1 MKAVL
6 VEPQQRLVL
15 AETPDPAPGPGQA
28 VVEVEAIG
36 VGYVDLMYLRNGVT
50 SVPGVEVAGRIENG
64 QRVLALILSG
74 GYAEQAVADTDQ
86 LYPVPDNLD
95 PADAVALGVN
105 ALVAEGA
112 VRRAAVR
119 PGERVLVRG
128 ASGGIGVLATQIA
141 HARGAEVTA
150 VTSSPEYGERLRA
163 LGAAKIVDRTRERP
177 GETYDV
183 VIDTVAG
190 PQVREHLELLR
201 PNGRYVLCGGTA
213 GIPEPE
219 AFGALMSNFQTS
231 PTLFAFSLTSVSPE
245 ERRKSWD
252 RVLKLVADG
261 QLSVVRDR
269 VFPLADAAAALQHVE
284 HGKSFGKVVLLNE

>member
-15 AETPDPAPGPGQA
+15 GDAPDPAAGQGQA
-28 VVEVEAIG
+28 VVEVEAAG
-36 VGYVDLMYLRNGVT
+36 VGYFDLMNLRNGAS
-50 SVPGVEVAGRIENG
+50 SVPGVEVVGRVEDRR
-64 QRVLALILSG
+64 RVLALILSG
-74 GYAEQAVADTDQ
+74 GYAQQVAADADQ
-86 LYPVPDNLD
+86 LYPVPDTLD
-95 PADAVALGVN
+95 PADVVALGVN
-105 ALVAEGA
+105 AMVAEGA
-112 VRRAAVR
+112 VRRAAVA

-150 VTSSPEYGERLRA
+150 VTSSAEYGERLRI

-177 GETYDV
+177 EETYDV
-183 VIDTVAG
+183 IIDTAAG

-213 GIPEPE
+213 GVPEPE
-219 AFGALMSNFQTS
+219 AFEPLMRDFHKS

-261 QLSVVRDR
+261 QLSAVLDR
-269 VFPLADAAAALQHVE
+269 TFPLGEAAAALQHVE
-284 HGKSFGKVVLLNE
+284 QGKSFGKVVLLNE

>member
-15 AETPDPAPGPGQA
+15 GDAPDPAAGQGQA
-28 VVEVEAIG
+28 VVEVEAAG
-36 VGYVDLMYLRNGVT
+36 VGYFDLMNLRNGAS
-50 SVPGVEVAGRIENG
+50 SVPGVEVVGRVEDRR
-64 QRVLALILSG
+64 RVLALILSG
-74 GYAEQAVADTDQ
+74 GYAQQVAADADQ
-86 LYPVPDNLD
+86 LYPVPDTLD
-95 PADAVALGVN
+95 PADVVALGVN
-105 ALVAEGA
+105 AMVAEGA
-112 VRRAAVR
+112 VRRAAVA

-150 VTSSPEYGERLRA
+150 VTSSAEYGERLRI

-177 GETYDV
+177 EETYDV
-183 VIDTVAG
+183 IIDTAAG

-213 GIPEPE
+213 GVPEPE
-219 AFGALMSNFQTS
+219 AFEPLMRDFHKS

-252 RVLKLVADG
+252 RVLALVADG
-261 QLSVVRDR
+261 RLSAVLDR
-269 VFPLADAAAALQHVE
+269 TFPLGEAAAALQHVE

>member
-15 AETPDPAPGPGQA
+15 SETPDPAPGPGQA

-36 VGYVDLMYLRNGVT
+36 VGYVDIMYLRDGAT
-50 SVPGVEVAGRIENG
+50 SVPGVEVVGRVESG

-74 GYAEQAVADTDQ
+74 GYAEQAVADPDQ
-86 LYPVPDNLD
+86 LYPVPQNLD
-95 PADAVALGVN
+95 SADAVALGVN

-112 VRRAAVR
+112 VRRAAVV

-150 VTSSPEYGERLRA
+150 VTSSAEYGERLRT

-183 VIDTVAG
+183 IIDTAAG

-213 GIPEPE
+213 GVPEME
-219 AFGALMSNFQTS
+219 AFAPLMANFHNS
-231 PTLFAFSLTSVSPE
+231 STLFTFSLTSVPPE

-252 RVLKLVADG
+252 RVLKLVEDG
-261 QLSVVRDR
+261 QLSAVRDR
-269 VFPLADAAAALQHVE
+269 TFPLAEAVAALQHVE
-284 HGKSFGKVVLLNE
+284 HGKSFGKVVLLNG

>member
-15 AETPDPAPGPGQA
+15 GEAPDPAPGPGQA
-28 VVEVEAIG
+28 VVEVEAVG
-36 VGYVDLMYLRNGVT
+36 VGYFDIMNLRNGVD
-50 SVPGVEVAGRIENG
+50 SVPGVEVVGRVRDG
-64 QRVLALILSG
+64 RRVLALVLSG
-74 GYAEQAVADTDQ
+74 GYAEQVVTETDQ
-86 LYPVPDNLD
+86 LFPVPEHLD

-105 ALVAEGA
+105 AMVADGA
-112 VRRAAVR
+112 VHRAAVA

-150 VTSSPEYGERLRA
+150 VTSSPEYGERLRT

-177 GETYDV
+177 EETYDV
-183 VIDTVAG
+183 IIDTAAG

-213 GIPEPE
+213 GVPEPA
-219 AFGALMSNFQTS
+219 AFEPLMRDFHQS

-261 QLSVVRDR
+261 QLSAVRDQT
-269 VFPLADAAAALQHVE
+269 FPLSEAAAALQRVE
-284 HGKSFGKVVLLNE
+284 QGKSFGKVVLLNE

>member
-15 AETPDPAPGPGQA
+15 ADTPDPAPGPGQA
-28 VVEVEAIG
+28 AVEVEAIG
-36 VGYVDLMYLRNGVT
+36 VGYFDIMNLRNGTT
-50 SVPGVEVAGRIENG
+50 SVPGVEVVGRMRDG
-64 QRVLALILSG
+64 RRVLALVLSG
-74 GYAEQAVADTDQ
+74 GYAEQVVADADQ
-86 LYPVPDNLD
+86 LYPVPENLD

-105 ALVAEGA
+105 AMVAESA
-112 VRRAAVR
+112 VHRAGVA

-150 VTSSPEYGERLRA
+150 VTSSAEYGERLRT

-177 GETYDV
+177 EETYDV
-183 VIDTVAG
+183 IIDTAAG

-213 GIPEPE
+213 GVPEPE
-219 AFGALMSNFQTS
+219 AFEPLMRDFHKS
-231 PTLFAFSLTSVSPE
+231 PTLFAFSLTSVPPE

-252 RVLKLVADG
+252 RVLELVEDG
-261 QLSVVRDR
+261 QLAAVRDQT
-269 VFPLADAAAALQHVE
+269 FPLAGAAAALQHVE
-284 HGKSFGKVVLLNE
+284 QGKSFGKVVLLNG

>member
-36 VGYVDLMYLRNGVT
+36 VGYVDLMYLRNGAT
-50 SVPGVEVAGRIENG
+50 SVPGVEIAGRTKQG
-64 QRVLALILSG
+64 QRVLALVLSG

-86 LYPVPDNLD
+86 LYPVPEGLD
-95 PADAVALGVN
+95 PFDAVALGVN
-105 ALVAEGA
+105 AMVAEGA
-112 VRRAAVR
+112 VQRTAVAR
-119 PGERVLVRG
+119 GERVLVRG

-150 VTSSPEYGERLRA
+150 VTSSAEYGERLRT

-219 AFGALMSNFQTS
+219 AFAPLMSNFHTS

-252 RVLKLVADG
+252 RVLALVADG
-261 QLSVVRDR
+261 QLSAVRDR
-269 VFPLADAAAALQHVE
+269 TFPLGEAAAALQYVE

>member
-15 AETPDPAPGPGQA
+15 ADTPDPAPGPGQA
-28 VVEVEAIG
+28 AVEVEAIG
-36 VGYVDLMYLRNGVT
+36 VGYFDIMNLRNGAT
-50 SVPGVEVAGRIENG
+50 SVPGVEVVGRVRDG
-64 QRVLALILSG
+64 RRVLALVLSG
-74 GYAEQAVADTDQ
+74 GYAEQVVADADQ
-86 LYPVPDNLD
+86 LYPVPENLD

-105 ALVAEGA
+105 AMVAESA
-112 VRRAAVR
+112 VHRAGVA

-150 VTSSPEYGERLRA
+150 VTSSAEYGERLRT

-177 GETYDV
+177 EETYDLI
-183 VIDTVAG
+183 IDTAAG

-213 GIPEPE
+213 GVPEPE
-219 AFGALMSNFQTS
+219 AFEPLMRDFHKS
-231 PTLFAFSLTSVSPE
+231 PTLFAFSLTSVSSAD
-245 ERRKSWD
+245 RRKSWD
-252 RVLKLVADG
+252 RVLELVEDG
-261 QLSVVRDR
+261 QLAAVRDQT
-269 VFPLADAAAALQHVE
+269 FPLADAAAALQHVE
-284 HGKSFGKVVLLNE
+284 QGKSFGKVVLLNG

>member
-6 VEPQQRLVL
+6 VEPQQQLVL
-15 AETPDPAPGPGQA
+15 ADTPDPAPGPGQA
-28 VVEVEAIG
+28 AVEVEAIG
-36 VGYVDLMYLRNGVT
+36 VGYFDIMNLRNGAT
-50 SVPGVEVAGRIENG
+50 SVPGVEVVGRVRDG
-64 QRVLALILSG
+64 RRVLALVLSG
-74 GYAEQAVADTDQ
+74 GYAEQVVADADQ

-105 ALVAEGA
+105 AMVAESA
-112 VRRAAVR
+112 VHRTAVA

-150 VTSSPEYGERLRA
+150 VTSSAEYGERLRT

-177 GETYDV
+177 EETYDV
-183 VIDTVAG
+183 IIDTAAG

-213 GIPEPE
+213 GVPEPE
-219 AFGALMSNFQTS
+219 AFEPLMRDFHKS
-231 PTLFAFSLTSVSPE
+231 PTLFAFSLNSVSPE

-252 RVLKLVADG
+252 RVLELVEAGQLVA
-261 QLSVVRDR
+261 VRDR
-269 VFPLADAAAALQHVE
+269 TFPLAGAAAALQHVE
-284 HGKSFGKVVLLNE
+284 QGKSFGKVVLLNG

>member
-6 VEPQQRLVL
+6 VEPQQQLVL
-15 AETPDPAPGPGQA
+15 ADTPDPAPGPEQA
-28 VVEVEAIG
+28 AVEVEAIG
-36 VGYVDLMYLRNGVT
+36 VGYFDIMNLRNGAT
-50 SVPGVEVAGRIENG
+50 SVPGVEVVGRMRDG
-64 QRVLALILSG
+64 RRVLALVLSG
-74 GYAEQAVADTDQ
+74 GYAEQVVADADQ
-86 LYPVPDNLD
+86 LYPVPENLD

-105 ALVAEGA
+105 AMVAESA
-112 VRRAAVR
+112 VHRAAVA

-150 VTSSPEYGERLRA
+150 VTSSAEYGERLRT

-177 GETYDV
+177 EETYDLI
-183 VIDTVAG
+183 IDTAAG

-213 GIPEPE
+213 GVPEPE
-219 AFGALMSNFQTS
+219 AFEPLMRDFHKS

-245 ERRKSWD
+245 DRRKSWD
-252 RVLKLVADG
+252 RVLKLVEDG
-261 QLSVVRDR
+261 QLAAVRDQT
-269 VFPLADAAAALQHVE
+269 FPLVGAAAALRHVE
-284 HGKSFGKVVLLNE
+284 QGKSFGKVVLLNG